1 MGVLHIVSGGASLP
15 AVVVVLVVHFELDNQ
30 TVPFERCEGELGKL
44 VAVAAAHGDEDD
56 FDVIL
61 VPLDGPGAVLG
72 VDELLNLK
80 READE
85 PLIAVCTYFEL
96 GVRILVPWVKLI
108 LKIEIPENLQ
118 NYLERHLTHLLL
130 HIGILLLLCH

>member
-15 AVVVVLVVHFELDNQ
+15 VVLEVHFELDNQ

-44 VAVAAAHGDEDD
+44 VVAVAAAHGDEGD

-85 PLIAVCTYFEL
+85 PLIAVGTYFEL
-96 GVRILVPWVKLI
+96 GVRILVPWIKLI
-108 LKIEIPENLQ
+108 LKVEIPENLQ
-118 NYLERHLTHLLL
+118 NYLE
-130 HIGILLLLCH
+130 